1 MYGGEGSLNEK
12 RSLGGVRRETIG
24 AAETAENAA
33 ANSVAASRMKRGF
46 LCMEEKERSGTGT
59 W

>member
-1 MYGGEGSLNEK
+1 MACKSKRWPGRKREMYGGEGSLNEK

-33 ANSVAASRMKRGF
+33 ANIVAASRMKRG
-46 LCMEEKERSGTGT
+46 
-59 W
+59 